1 MKEIKEE
8 EQISKN
14 TNEKPREVIKEFD
27 LSLIKPDSIN
37 NLLIL
42 PSKKKKTKKYFKK
55 NKKKYITNQKFK

>member
-27 LSLIKPDSIN
+27 FFP
-37 NLLIL
+37 
-42 PSKKKKTKKYFKK
+42 
-55 NKKKYITNQKFK
+55 